1 MVPWVWQAPP
11 DPTARRDRQDL
22 PDFPAHPVFPD
33 FPVHQ
38 LDPQDVTA
46 PWDLP
51 DPPDIKDHPV
61 ISALWVPPEILD
73 CPDPRLLLVACPP
86 AHRFASTLVSRLVH
100 PNAVTDARRDLT
112 SWNKN
117 NDNINYCSYF
127 YTPVPT
133 SDTSFYHTAER
144 IVFSDTLPKLSSFLL
159 EFRMLLLSLFYVV
172 YL

>member
-1 MVPWVWQAPP
+1 MLLMFHVTHLHFTF
-11 DPTARRDRQDL
+11 TACWIVRCQNVAL
-22 PDFPAHPVFPD
+22 NANIFVF
-33 FPVHQ
+33 FYFR
-38 LDPQDVTA
+38 
-46 PWDLP
+46 
-51 DPPDIKDHPV
+51 DHPV

-86 AHRFASTLVSRLVH
+86 AHQSASTLVSRLVH

-144 IVFSDTLPKLSSFLL
+144 IVFSDTLPKLLSFLL